1 MQWAES
7 DGGRKHGVLTAFTPF
22 QNLAGKAGQDVSS
35 SLRLGSGILMCI
47 FSYTG
52 LVQKFVWVFPYICGK
67 TRIKLLA
74 NPVFFFPQIILK

>member
-35 SLRLGSGILMCI
+35 SLRMESVILMCI
-47 FSYTG
+47 FSYIG
-52 LVQKFVWVFPYICGK
+52 LAQKFIWVFSYICGK

-74 NPVFFFPQIILK
+74 NPVFFSPK

>member
-35 SLRLGSGILMCI
+35 SLRMESVILMCI
-47 FSYTG
+47 FSYIG
-52 LVQKFVWVFPYICGK
+52 LAQKFI
-67 TRIKLLA
+67 
-74 NPVFFFPQIILK
+74 